1 MATLTLTDIVFN
13 SGLESATVNSI
24 FAEIESFLNGVTA
37 SADITITGDM
47 TADSF
52 ITKKDG
58 SGIGS
63 GAYIIGAN
71 SDSGLYWD
79 GFNIVFET
87 LSVLTNSPQYINLI
101 HTTSGTP
108 AAGIGYGIKAIVET
122 SAGNNEI
129 GGILEIISTDVT
141 PTIEDF
147 DLVIK
152 LMKGGDS
159 ATEIARFVSDGSLK
173 IGNDALSANYLWS
186 TNGGLISNNTE
197 FKITTNSSASIPI
210 VFYIGG
216 TFGTITAGTEVAR
229 LTPSGYFGLGTDLP
243 LVNMHIYKSDD
254 TDDTMFLIENAG
266 LGDAAFQ
273 FKLSAS
279 DFVIGLDNSD
289 SDKLKM
295 GYSTSVSSVTSFVM
309 NSSGNIGIGTAD
321 PSYILEIEDSS
332 PFVLIVSSDDTDAGL
347 GISSGATSDAFISF
361 SDSIGPKW
369 VFGVDASDSDKFVLS
384 EGANLG
390 TNNCI
395 EFLSGGAIEVL
406 DNFTIG
412 SGFLNFGTA
421 APLTIATGA
430 VTATQTTHTIDTEG
444 ATASDDLDT
453 INGGTEGDILI
464 ITSANNAR
472 TVVVKDATGNI
483 NCAGDFSMT
492 DTRDYMCLI
501 SRDGNW
507 YETSRSDNA

>member
-1 MATLTLTDIVFN
+1 
-13 SGLESATVNSI
+13 
-24 FAEIESFLNGVTA
+24 
-37 SADITITGDM
+37 
-47 TADSF
+47 
-52 ITKKDG
+52 
-58 SGIGS
+58 
-63 GAYIIGAN
+63 
-71 SDSGLYWD
+71 
-79 GFNIVFET
+79 
-87 LSVLTNSPQYINLI
+87 
-101 HTTSGTP
+101 
-108 AAGIGYGIKAIVET
+108 
-122 SAGNNEI
+122 
-129 GGILEIISTDVT
+129 
-141 PTIEDF
+141 
-147 DLVIK
+147 
-152 LMKGGDS
+152 
-159 ATEIARFVSDGSLK
+159 
-173 IGNDALSANYLWS
+173 
-186 TNGGLISNNTE
+186 
-197 FKITTNSSASIPI
+197 
-210 VFYIGG
+210 
-216 TFGTITAGTEVAR
+216 
-229 LTPSGYFGLGTDLP
+229 P

-412 SGFLNFGTA
+412 SG
-421 APLTIATGA
+421 
-430 VTATQTTHTIDTEG
+430 
-444 ATASDDLDT
+444 
-453 INGGTEGDILI
+453 
-464 ITSANNAR
+464 
-472 TVVVKDATGNI
+472 
-483 NCAGDFSMT
+483 
-492 DTRDYMCLI
+492 
-501 SRDGNW
+501 
-507 YETSRSDNA
+507 